1 MKKKIIVILSSLFA
15 IILIMF
21 LIIVISK
28 NKNSNKDKKTTE
40 HKTTTNIKTT
50 GNKKT
55 TDKQK
60 TTEVVKK
67 CNVSFDCDGS
77 ITTTEVIK
85 GEKINEP
92 TAPTKEGYTFDGWYY
107 NDQLWVFIGYV
118 VTDDLVLKAKWTIN
132 SYEVSLS
139 KNIEEAGTI
148 SGSGTYDYN
157 SSVTITSENAYGYK
171 FIGWYGNEEEISTD
185 SEYKFNMPS
194 KNINYVAKYEIDMLA
209 TYNIT
214 YNLDGGTNNSE
225 NPDYYTYSDDDIIL
239 KDPSKTEYR
248 FIGWYTNESFDESA
262 KIEAIPAH
270 SMADITLY
278 AKFEQIRY
286 NIIYE
291 LFGKGD
297 NNPNN
302 PTTYAYLDT
311 IYLDAPTA
319 HEGYTFDTWY
329 LNGDVF
335 PYKPEYASPTGYK
348 HMTITGDM
356 KYFAHFLPVDYTI
369 TYTDTLDAEN
379 TNLTSYNIE
388 TNTFTLTNLTKD
400 GYDFL
405 GWTDDIIT
413 TPTLTYT
420 IEKGS
425 IGDKTIKANFKPIA
439 YTITYND
446 KFNQTNPNKTEYTIE
461 TETFDITD
469 LDDPTGYVFNG
480 WYDGETKVTKVEKGS
495 MGDIILDASYN
506 KITYF
511 ITYTDTLGAN
521 NPNLTEYNIE
531 TETFT
536 LTNLTKDGYN
546 FLGWTDSTITT
557 PTLTYKITKGS
568 TGDRTIKANFEVINY
583 VITYANALGI
593 YNPNPISYNIETETF
608 TLTNISKN
616 GYNFLGWTDD
626 AITTPTLEYTITK
639 GSTGKK
645 TIYANFDTKTY
656 TITYIDSFN
665 QSNPNRT
672 EYTIE
677 TETFSLMN
685 LDNPNGYIF
694 NGWYFGTTKASMI
707 NRGSSGDLTFTAV
720 YDLIE
725 FTIDYQNCDGID
737 DVTFDY
743 ESSSITLPT
752 PEVADYKFDG
762 WYLYNTDDLTLTEI
776 TNEVISTYYD
786 LILANN
792 TDSEYAKMNIVLYAR
807 WLALLTDIEISSQTT
822 SLNRGA
828 TFSFGGTVT
837 AHYSDSSTKVVTS
850 DSTFS
855 GYDMSKSGT
864 YTVTVSYTENEI
876 TKTKTYSLTVNQAW
890 STVWSG
896 TKSVS
901 NPNGSST
908 DVWTNN
914 VSGNHKFRI
923 TFSLTT
929 PGSGTSHWEYYKNGS
944 TSSSKPSSPIS
955 VDITRGSNSN
965 NIVGVHFEYN
975 IGDYMSPNIISSTLS
990 LRYIG
995 SSNKFNI
1002 YATTSGNS
1010 DKQYNFTLKVT
1021 KIECYY

>member
-1 MKKKIIVILSSLFA
+1 
-15 IILIMF
+15 
-21 LIIVISK
+21 
-28 NKNSNKDKKTTE
+28 
-40 HKTTTNIKTT
+40 
-50 GNKKT
+50 
-55 TDKQK
+55 
-60 TTEVVKK
+60 
-67 CNVSFDCDGS
+67 
-77 ITTTEVIK
+77 
-85 GEKINEP
+85 
-92 TAPTKEGYTFDGWYY
+92 
-107 NDQLWVFIGYV
+107 
-118 VTDDLVLKAKWTIN
+118 
-132 SYEVSLS
+132 
-139 KNIEEAGTI
+139 
-148 SGSGTYDYN
+148 
-157 SSVTITSENAYGYK
+157 
-171 FIGWYGNEEEISTD
+171 
-185 SEYKFNMPS
+185 
-194 KNINYVAKYEIDMLA
+194 
-209 TYNIT
+209 
-214 YNLDGGTNNSE
+214 
-225 NPDYYTYSDDDIIL
+225 
-239 KDPSKTEYR
+239 
-248 FIGWYTNESFDESA
+248 
-262 KIEAIPAH
+262 
-270 SMADITLY
+270 
-278 AKFEQIRY
+278 
-286 NIIYE
+286 
-291 LFGKGD
+291 
-297 NNPNN
+297 
-302 PTTYAYLDT
+302 
-311 IYLDAPTA
+311 
-319 HEGYTFDTWY
+319 
-329 LNGDVF
+329 
-335 PYKPEYASPTGYK
+335 
-348 HMTITGDM
+348 
-356 KYFAHFLPVDYTI
+356 
-369 TYTDTLDAEN
+369 
-379 TNLTSYNIE
+379 
-388 TNTFTLTNLTKD
+388 
-400 GYDFL
+400 
-405 GWTDDIIT
+405 
-413 TPTLTYT
+413 
-420 IEKGS
+420 
-425 IGDKTIKANFKPIA
+425 
-439 YTITYND
+439 
-446 KFNQTNPNKTEYTIE
+446 
-461 TETFDITD
+461 
-469 LDDPTGYVFNG
+469 
-480 WYDGETKVTKVEKGS
+480 
-495 MGDIILDASYN
+495 
-506 KITYF
+506 
-511 ITYTDTLGAN
+511 
-521 NPNLTEYNIE
+521 
-531 TETFT
+531 
-536 LTNLTKDGYN
+536 
-546 FLGWTDSTITT
+546 
-557 PTLTYKITKGS
+557 
-568 TGDRTIKANFEVINY
+568 
-583 VITYANALGI
+583 
-593 YNPNPISYNIETETF
+593 
-608 TLTNISKN
+608 
-616 GYNFLGWTDD
+616 
-626 AITTPTLEYTITK
+626 
-639 GSTGKK
+639 
-645 TIYANFDTKTY
+645 
-656 TITYIDSFN
+656 
-665 QSNPNRT
+665 
-672 EYTIE
+672 
-677 TETFSLMN
+677 MN